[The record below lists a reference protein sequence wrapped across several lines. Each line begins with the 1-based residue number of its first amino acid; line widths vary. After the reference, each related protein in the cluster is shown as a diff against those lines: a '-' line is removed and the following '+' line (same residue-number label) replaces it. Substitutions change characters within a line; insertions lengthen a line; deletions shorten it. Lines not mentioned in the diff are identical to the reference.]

1 MPFTLKQISSLE
13 KVRLMDQPDFP
24 EISRKTVFRGER
36 FSYQTALFTDMQ
48 MLAVEISVESPCKDW
63 IKLYA
68 IKNAVMDMPIFPMQ
82 PEQEDYIT
90 REPGLMPDILVPLE
104 EQNGI
109 VEAFRDL
116 NSSVWV
122 RVDVP
127 EDAPAGEYPITIRAT
142 RICEEQMASRGI
154 DMAQKTVEEVTM
166 TMEVLPVTLPKQ
178 TLKYTQWFY
187 ADCIANAHDVEVY
200 SEKHW
205 ELIDKYMAAAVDC
218 GINMMLLP
226 VITPPVDT
234 MYGVRRPCVQLVD
247 IEKVGDTYHFGF
259 EKFHRWIDLCKKN
272 GIRYYEV
279 CHMFSQWGLKW
290 SPNIRIRENGE
301 DSFQFGWH
309 VPASDPGYE
318 AFLRQFLP
326 AVVEELKAEGI
337 LQQCYFHI
345 SDEPKASH
353 LEDYTRY
360 TNLLKSLLGDVK
372 RLDALSHPE
381 FYEMGLVDIPCVSS
395 SKIKPFLDMELP
407 ERFVYYCCSQYI
419 KVSNRF
425 LGMPAYRN
433 RIMGLQMYRWDMDGF
448 LQWGFNYY
456 NSRCSG
462 YPINPY
468 QTTSA
473 DLTFPSGDAFS
484 VYPGKNGP
492 VLSMRSQV
500 FYEGVQDMQVC
511 QLLAS
516 YIGKDAVKELINRE
530 AGMDLQFDE
539 YPRNADYIL
548 NLRQKMTEMIRG
560 CLNK

>member
-1 MPFTLKQISSLE
+1 MATMLKQLSSLE
-13 KVRLMDQPDFP
+13 KVRLSDKPDFQ
-24 EISRKTVFRGER
+24 EITRKTVFRGER
-36 FSYQTALFTDMQ
+36 FSYQTALFTDIQ
-48 MLAVEISVESPCKDW
+48 MLAVEFSVESPCKDW

-68 IKNAVMDMPIFPMQ
+68 VKNAVMDMPMFPMQ

-90 REPGLMPDILVPLE
+90 REPGLMPDILLPLE
-104 EQNGI
+104 EQNYI
-109 VEAFRDL
+109 VEAFKDL

-122 RVDVP
+122 RVDIP
-127 EDAPAGEYPITIRAT
+127 EDAPAGEYPITVRAT
-142 RICEEQMASRGI
+142 RICEEQMGSRGI
-154 DMAQKTVEEVTM
+154 NPEQKTVWETTM
-166 TMEVLPVTLPKQ
+166 TVEVLPVALPKQ
-178 TLKYTQWFY
+178 ELKYGQWFY
-187 ADCIANAHDVEVY
+187 ADCIATVHNVEIY

-205 ELIDKYMAAAVDC
+205 ELIDQYMATAVDC
-218 GINMMLLP
+218 GINMILLP
-226 VITPPVDT
+226 IITPPVDT

-259 EKFHRWIDLCKKN
+259 EKLHRWIALCKKHGFKN
-272 GIRYYEV
+272 YEV

-290 SPNIRIRENGE
+290 SPNIRVRENGE
-301 DSFQFGWH
+301 DSFLFGWH
-309 VPASDPGYE
+309 VPASDPSYAE
-318 AFLRQFLP
+318 LLKQFLP
-326 AVVEELKAEGI
+326 AVVAELKAEGI
-337 LQQCYFHI
+337 LDKCYFHI
-345 SDEPKASH
+345 SDEPRTQH

-360 TNLLKSLLGDVK
+360 TNLLKGILGNVR
-372 RLDALSHPE
+372 RLDALSHRE
-381 FYEMGLVDIPCVSS
+381 FYEMGLVDVPCVSS

-484 VYPGKNGP
+484 VYPGKTGP

-511 QLLAS
+511 KLLES
-516 YIGKDAVKELINRE
+516 FIGKEAVKKLINDE

-548 NLRQKMTEMIRG
+548 NLREKMTEMIRSY
-560 CLNK
+560 L

>member
-1 MPFTLKQISSLE
+1 MATMLKQLSSLE
-13 KVRLMDQPDFP
+13 KVRLNDQPDFP
-24 EISRKTVFRGER
+24 EITRKTVFRGER
-36 FSYQTALFTDMQ
+36 FSYQTALFTDLQ
-48 MLAVEISVESPCKDW
+48 MLAVEFSVESPCKDW

-68 IKNAVMDMPIFPMQ
+68 VKNAAMDMPMFPMQ

-90 REPGLMPDILVPLE
+90 REPGLMPDILLPLE
-104 EQNGI
+104 EQNYI
-109 VEAFRDL
+109 VEAFKDL

-127 EDAPAGEYPITIRAT
+127 ENAPAGEYPITVRAT
-142 RICEEQMASRGI
+142 RICEEQMGSRGI
-154 DMAQKTVEEVTM
+154 NPEQKTVWETTM
-166 TMEVLPVTLPKQ
+166 TVEVLPIALPKQ
-178 TLKYTQWFY
+178 ELKYGQWFY
-187 ADCIANAHDVEVY
+187 ADCIATVHNVEIY

-218 GINMMLLP
+218 GINMILLP

-259 EKFHRWIDLCKKN
+259 EKLHRWIALCKKN
-272 GIRYYEV
+272 GVKYYEV

-290 SPNIRIRENGE
+290 TPNIRIRENGE
-301 DSFQFGWH
+301 DSFLFGWH
-309 VPASDPGYE
+309 VPASDPSYAE
-318 AFLRQFLP
+318 FLKQFLP

-337 LQQCYFHI
+337 LSQCYFHI
-345 SDEPKASH
+345 SDEPKNNH
-353 LEDYTRY
+353 LADYTRY
-360 TNLLKSLLGDVK
+360 TNLLKSILGDVK
-372 RLDALSHPE
+372 RLDALSHRE

-395 SKIKPFLDMELP
+395 SKIKPFLELDLP

-425 LGMPAYRN
+425 LAMPSYRN

-456 NSRCSG
+456 FSRCSG
-462 YPINPY
+462 YPVNPY

-492 VLSMRSQV
+492 VLSLRSLV

-511 QLLAS
+511 KLLES
-516 YIGKDAVKELINRE
+516 FIGKDAVKELINRE

-548 NLRQKMTEMIRG
+548 NLRQKMTEMIRSY
-560 CLNK
+560 L